1 MSDTV
6 NQAGK
11 WLGLG
16 WEKATSSPLE
26 VDSLLNNALNAG
38 SGLPGLFERGVYG
51 FTEKSGKDWEAASEI
66 VKEEERVKKAEEAAA
81 RQQILDII
89 NRPAPEQPTFEWPEY
104 EMPQIPQ
111 WTPPPT
117 QVATP
122 PATADKKTYQPR
134 RTPTVLTKPGDVAAG
149 GKGKKKLLGE

>member
-16 WEKATSSPLE
+16 WNELGKTDPGEYGWDMGMMVLDPTGGPLALYGAIESIGESQKGWDKAGEMVKAEEKI
-26 VDSLLNNALNAG
+26 
-38 SGLPGLFERGVYG
+38 
-51 FTEKSGKDWEAASEI
+51 KKD
-66 VKEEERVKKAEEAAA
+66 EEAAA

-89 NRPAPEQPTFEWPEY
+89 NRPPPEQPTFEWPTY

-122 PATADKKTYQPR
+122 PATEAKKTYQPR
-134 RTPTVLTKPGDVAAG
+134 RTTTVLTKPGDVSGG